1 MSINTESVIIGL
13 NTIFNSEL
21 KLILEKISVEYSID
35 KDKLYEKYLDK
46 DISKSEI
53 KIEFK
58 KKKRK
63 KNVKLCKNELCM
75 ARKADGLQ
83 CTRRRKDA
91 LEFCGKHNKN
101 LKFGRI
107 DDKTK
112 YSDNKEFL
120 KTREI
125 KIEGKN
131 YLINDKNI
139 VFNYDIDNPMI
150 IGKLS
155 SEGKII
161 TIDEL
166 KLDI

>member
-13 NTIFNSEL
+13 NTIFNNEL
-21 KLILEKISVEYSID
+21 KNILDNISNEYNLD
-35 KDKLYEKYLDK
+35 KKKLYEKYLNNDV
-46 DISKSEI
+46 SKSEI
-53 KIEFK
+53 KIELK

-83 CTRRRKDA
+83 CTRRRKDS

-112 YSDNKEFL
+112 YSDNSEFL
-120 KTREI
+120 KTKEI
-125 KIEGKN
+125 KIDGKN
-131 YLINDKNI
+131 YLINDKNV

-161 TIDEL
+161 TIDEMNL
-166 KLDI
+166 GI